1 MAKGAEVREGPEAT
15 SPARWASGKG
25 DSEAGL
31 QMDTVASAAGGET
44 EGPGKGGL

>member
-1 MAKGAEVREGPEAT
+1 MREGPEAT

-31 QMDTVASAAGGET
+31 QMDTVATAVVGEP
-44 EGPGKGGL
+44 EGPGREGL